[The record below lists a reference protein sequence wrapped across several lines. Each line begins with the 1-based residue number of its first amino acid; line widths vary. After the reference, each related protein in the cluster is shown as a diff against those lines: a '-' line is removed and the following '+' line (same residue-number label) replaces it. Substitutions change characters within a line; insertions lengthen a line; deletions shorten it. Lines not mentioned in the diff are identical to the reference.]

1 MGGGQLRRHCG
12 ADSTG
17 AEGLDIVD
25 VPVAVAEHQLAVPAP
40 PSRAEQPLVPILP
53 VKALPAVAVIVACLI
68 AAIGTNSKWAL
79 DFFHVAGGGLWTALD
94 LFLGLVLGPIL
105 GSMSIPARVELTKRL
120 MPKMVLIIPTLVT
133 MTLAAGF
140 QLARYNGMLDTS
152 YPRHAWV
159 VASFAVVGVMAVVAI
174 GLLEPAN
181 VAVLFELRKPQPNGA
196 VIEKLMRRF
205 IFTAGITGV
214 MQIGTLII
222 MTRLAS

>member
-1 MGGGQLRRHCG
+1 VGGGQLRGHSEAG
-12 ADSTG
+12 STA

-25 VPVAVAEHQLAVPAP
+25 VPVAVAEHQLAAPAP
-40 PSRAEQPLVPILP
+40 PSRAEEPLVPILP

-140 QLARYNGMLDTS
+140 QLARYNGMLDTA

>member
-1 MGGGQLRRHCG
+1 M
-12 ADSTG
+12 
-17 AEGLDIVD
+17 
-25 VPVAVAEHQLAVPAP
+25 AVAEQHLPAAAAAHAPADEP
-40 PSRAEQPLVPILP
+40 PVEIVP
-53 VKALPAVAVIVACLI
+53 VKALPVVAVIVACLI
-68 AAIGTNSKWAL
+68 AAIGTNSRWAL
-79 DFFHVAGGGLWTALD
+79 DFFHVAGGGIWTALD

-105 GSMSIPARVELTKRL
+105 GHLSIPARIELTKKL
-120 MPKMVLIIPTLVT
+120 MPKMALIIPTLVT

-140 QLARYNGMLDTS
+140 QLARINGMLDTS

-159 VASFAVVGVMAVVAI
+159 VASFAVVGVMAVIAI

-196 VIEKLMRRF
+196 VIEKLMKRF
-205 IFTAGITGV
+205 IYTAGITGV